1 MSNETQN
8 TQPNLEPTAPA
19 ENPMVKK
26 RWFGRGIYGS
36 KDVPIRILDACIG
49 AMIIAAL
56 ALTIWGALHNGF
68 TIRFD
73 TGIDDLTVEPQK
85 VKHGQT
91 LTEPAAPL
99 RPGYILEGWST
110 TPEPEVH
117 LWNFEY
123 DKVEGEFTLY
133 AVWQP
138 ASFTVKFD
146 LAGGTGDDTP
156 ITVTYGEPYGALPTP
171 TKEGATFA
179 GWEYSGQIITPE
191 TTVTMTGEH
200 ILTATWQ

>member
-1 MSNETQN
+1 M
-8 TQPNLEPTAPA
+8 
-19 ENPMVKK
+19 
-26 RWFGRGIYGS
+26 
-36 KDVPIRILDACIG
+36 
-49 AMIIAAL
+49 
-56 ALTIWGALHNGF
+56 
-68 TIRFD
+68 
-73 TGIDDLTVEPQK
+73 
-85 VKHGQT
+85 
-91 LTEPAAPL
+91 
-99 RPGYILEGWST
+99 
-110 TPEPEVH
+110 
-117 LWNFEY
+117 
-123 DKVEGEFTLY
+123 EGEFTLY
-133 AVWQP
+133 AVWRP